1 MTINPLAGHMA
12 FDTNGTSG
20 SSNSSSTT
28 TASGLPTKQITTSD
42 FMTLLTTQLQN
53 QDPTNPVDPMQFVTQ
68 LAQFV
73 TLDQITQI
81 NTAVQNYV
89 KGSSTTTGSQG
100 SSNGASGSGNASG
113 SSSGASGSG
122 NASGSSNGA

>member
-1 MTINPLAGHMA
+1 MTINPLAAHTA
-12 FDTNGTSG
+12 FATNGASSSSSSG
-20 SSNSSSTT
+20 SSTDS
-28 TASGLPTKQITTSD
+28 SGLPSKQITTSD

-73 TLDQITQI
+73 TLDQVTQI

-89 KGSSTTTGSQG
+89 KGSTSANGSQG
-100 SSNGASGSGNASG
+100 SSGNSSGSGNASG
-113 SSSGASGSG
+113 A
-122 NASGSSNGA
+122 SNGA